1 MYIVI
6 LTMRRSRDVNPGTIF
21 LGAISATQ
29 IAELVMSQAIQHAR
43 SSRPRNRVVLVFG
56 AVGLFIPIVLYS
68 LVSFADRDLRTHSR
82 LSHFLWSIAIPY
94 LWPSAAA
101 LLPATANNLGD
112 SIVFWTMSLVLNV
125 VIYAVMGFA
134 LSRLSRF
141 ASGSGTK
148 SK

>member
-1 MYIVI
+1 M
-6 LTMRRSRDVNPGTIF
+6 TRRGRDDNNGTIF
-21 LGAISATQ
+21 LRGISTTR
-29 IAELVMSQAIQHAR
+29 IAEPVMSQAIQHAR
-43 SSRPRNRVVLVFG
+43 SSRPRNTVVWVFG
-56 AVGLFIPIVLYS
+56 ALGLFIPIVLYS
-68 LVSFADRDLRTHSR
+68 LVSFADRDLHTHSR

-101 LLPATANNLGD
+101 LLLATANNLGD

-125 VIYAVMGFA
+125 IIYAAVGFA

-141 ASGSGTK
+141 AFGSGAK

>member
-1 MYIVI
+1 
-6 LTMRRSRDVNPGTIF
+6 
-21 LGAISATQ
+21 
-29 IAELVMSQAIQHAR
+29 MSQAIQHAR
-43 SSRPRNRVVLVFG
+43 SSRPRNTVVLVFG
-56 AVGLFIPIVLYS
+56 ALGLFMPIVLYS

-101 LLPATANNLGD
+101 LLLATANNLGD

-125 VIYAVMGFA
+125 IIYAAVGFA

-141 ASGSGTK
+141 AFGSGTK
-148 SK
+148 SNDIGR